1 MQSRRWL
8 CMRRVAFFL
17 FCEPCVLTYVV
28 CWSMRRRQKMLSS
41 FSRLTFYGF
50 SSSICL
56 EDTWKKR
63 RKKGCQNFFRLFK
76 IQLIIFV
83 PKQTFSLFDAHRSTE
98 WENGICCFTNCLYK
112 VVIRNYHYHINDLQ
126 VLPL

>member
-63 RKKGCQNFFRLFK
+63 RKKGLSKLFRLFK
-76 IQLIIFV
+76 IQLIIFAS
-83 PKQTFSLFDAHRSTE
+83 KQTFSLLTHIDQLSGKMEFEASPTACIEYMH
-98 WENGICCFTNCLYK
+98 
-112 VVIRNYHYHINDLQ
+112 NYQYHINDLR

>member
-1 MQSRRWL
+1 MAYV
-8 CMRRVAFFL
+8 MRDCPESFVRCLINAKSALVVYEESSLL
-17 FCEPCVLTYVV
+17 FCEPCVLLYVV

-63 RKKGCQNFFRLFK
+63 RKKGLSKLFRLFK

-83 PKQTFSLFDAHRSTE
+83 PKQIFSLLTHIDQLSGKMEFEASPTACTE
-98 WENGICCFTNCLYK
+98 
-112 VVIRNYHYHINDLQ
+112 
-126 VLPL
+126 

>member
-1 MQSRRWL
+1 
-8 CMRRVAFFL
+8 
-17 FCEPCVLTYVV
+17 
-28 CWSMRRRQKMLSS
+28 MLSS

-63 RKKGCQNFFRLFK
+63 RKKGLSKLFRLFK

-83 PKQTFSLFDAHRSTE
+83 PKQTFSLLTHIDQLNGKMEFEASPTE
-98 WENGICCFTNCLYK
+98 CIE
-112 VVIRNYHYHINDLQ
+112 
-126 VLPL
+126 